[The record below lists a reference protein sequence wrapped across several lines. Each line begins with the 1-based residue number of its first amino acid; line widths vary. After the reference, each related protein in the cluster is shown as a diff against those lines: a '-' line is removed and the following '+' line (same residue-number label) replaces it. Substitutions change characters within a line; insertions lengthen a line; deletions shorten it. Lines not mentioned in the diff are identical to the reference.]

1 MTNTK
6 VLQQTRIKEMST
18 EGETKTAVTETKT
31 PGKWNQ
37 RSYISSG
44 VTLWGDRGP
53 QPLFDA
59 ISTLITIDKES
70 QENCGFHSVATVS
83 FGPNKK
89 VERALGPECG
99 EELTTTPLPC
109 GKASVT
115 PRVPIN
121 PAGLK
126 QRLQKYID
134 GEIIPTEDDI
144 VKGIHILDM
153 DFTDVD
159 NSTAMLTLQK
169 ALTNCNNKHPLF
181 VFVSVRKMSAKLSP
195 LQLHMGEKG
204 PIKTDQGKVQFKIC
218 NGNPNQYVLTD
229 NLGPILKEQ
238 AYESTF
244 HSDRDMTALHNYAAA
259 VLVRQLKLQN
269 PKNTTQVGT
278 LGRFEIAGLS
288 HNVHKL
294 EWFMYNKN
302 GTYRDGKDF
311 KTDSKKYFNIGIVD
325 SENKNENKNETT
337 PTEDVSKTTNDDDLP
352 ENQREKLFH
361 EVLSD
366 YGTEPTSSL
375 QEMYAYLR
383 HADNANVPIV
393 VHCAGPMFMLNELAK
408 EKDLAERV
416 GKIGAMFLAHDGEA
430 NLLGRNF
437 NEGVC
442 PEMTE
447 KLWGSDGQ
455 LIHATFPNAQVLCIT
470 TETCKSDGLTFTP

>member
-1 MTNTK
+1 MYNTVDCSARLRQK
-6 VLQQTRIKEMST
+6 NIYHFDQHKSTQQTRIKEMST

-169 ALTNCNNKHPLF
+169 ALTNSIANKL
-181 VFVSVRKMSAKLSP
+181 
-195 LQLHMGEKG
+195 
-204 PIKTDQGKVQFKIC
+204 
-218 NGNPNQYVLTD
+218 
-229 NLGPILKEQ
+229 
-238 AYESTF
+238 
-244 HSDRDMTALHNYAAA
+244 
-259 VLVRQLKLQN
+259 
-269 PKNTTQVGT
+269 
-278 LGRFEIAGLS
+278 
-288 HNVHKL
+288 
-294 EWFMYNKN
+294 
-302 GTYRDGKDF
+302 
-311 KTDSKKYFNIGIVD
+311 
-325 SENKNENKNETT
+325 
-337 PTEDVSKTTNDDDLP
+337 
-352 ENQREKLFH
+352 
-361 EVLSD
+361 
-366 YGTEPTSSL
+366 
-375 QEMYAYLR
+375 
-383 HADNANVPIV
+383 
-393 VHCAGPMFMLNELAK
+393 
-408 EKDLAERV
+408 
-416 GKIGAMFLAHDGEA
+416 
-430 NLLGRNF
+430 
-437 NEGVC
+437 
-442 PEMTE
+442 
-447 KLWGSDGQ
+447 
-455 LIHATFPNAQVLCIT
+455 
-470 TETCKSDGLTFTP
+470 

>member
-1 MTNTK
+1 
-6 VLQQTRIKEMST
+6 
-18 EGETKTAVTETKT
+18 
-31 PGKWNQ
+31 
-37 RSYISSG
+37 
-44 VTLWGDRGP
+44 
-53 QPLFDA
+53 
-59 ISTLITIDKES
+59 LITIDKES

-238 AYESTF
+238 AYESHF

-269 PKNTTQVGT
+269 PNNTTQVGT
-278 LGRFEIAGLS
+278 LGRFEIAGKYS
-288 HNVHKL
+288 KRRRSNVAVIIDRIVFISLFLFYCLLLNHSFPTNPNRITNCLKL
-294 EWFMYNKN
+294 ILFL
-302 GTYRDGKDF
+302 F
-311 KTDSKKYFNIGIVD
+311 
-325 SENKNENKNETT
+325 TT
-337 PTEDVSKTTNDDDLP
+337 L
-352 ENQREKLFH
+352 
-361 EVLSD
+361 
-366 YGTEPTSSL
+366 
-375 QEMYAYLR
+375 
-383 HADNANVPIV
+383 
-393 VHCAGPMFMLNELAK
+393 
-408 EKDLAERV
+408 
-416 GKIGAMFLAHDGEA
+416 
-430 NLLGRNF
+430 
-437 NEGVC
+437 
-442 PEMTE
+442 
-447 KLWGSDGQ
+447 
-455 LIHATFPNAQVLCIT
+455 IT
-470 TETCKSDGLTFTP
+470 TLLNASLF